1 MATAKLRLTPQ
12 LNSTGGRAKLSPEA
26 TAKFDRRSSEIVA
39 FGDGEIA
46 ADAAAKFRRGRSEI
60 VAFGD
65 GERE

>member
-1 MATAKLRLTPQ
+1 M
-12 LNSTGGRAKLSPEA
+12 SPEA